1 MRLPSPLSG
10 SWRVHYGLALLAVLL
25 GTGARLLLDP
35 VLADRD
41 PFVTFVIAVLVVIL
55 YTNRGASLFA
65 LGLALAAAKYL
76 FIAPRYSLAVTHPA
90 NLLDLGLYAVIG
102 LLAVGL
108 IHGQRRAR
116 HAAEVS
122 AADALAKQTALEAEI
137 RERRR
142 AEEALRTSE
151 QQFSRAFEHA
161 AIGMALVA
169 PDGRWL
175 KVNRSLCD
183 LTGYTAEELRTKTF
197 QDITH
202 PDDLERDL
210 AYVRQ
215 MLTGEIQTYQM
226 EKRYIHKR
234 GHVVWI
240 LLSVSLVRDAE
251 GRPAHFISQIQD
263 ITERK
268 QAEAALR
275 TQTGQL
281 QLIAET
287 MTKFLENGDWREA
300 SAALLRGA
308 LQQTESEYG
317 FIGVVAE
324 GPVLR
329 ILAHEGLEWHP
340 AVNREFYEQA
350 VRTYE
355 AQGYLEFT
363 NLDTLFGRV
372 ITSGA
377 TVISND
383 PATDPRS
390 GGLPPGHPPLRH
402 FMGVPVVGGSGIVG
416 MIGVANRPGGYTDA
430 EQAKIETLARSVGV
444 LYDGYLRREREAN
457 LEAQLRQMQKM
468 EAVGQLAGGIAH
480 DFNNLLMVINGY
492 SKLLLDRHGT
502 SESPGSELRQI
513 REAGDRAAALVQQL
527 LAFSRRQVLV
537 PVVVDLNGVVAGIQ
551 IMLQGLLGEGIDL
564 ALDLDRAIGHVKADP
579 GQLEQVLLNLV
590 LNARDAM
597 PQGGKLTIETRNRDI
612 TESNRHGQIVRPGR
626 YVTLSVS
633 DTGCG
638 MDRETQARIFE
649 PFFTTKE
656 RGKGT
661 GLGLSTV
668 YGIVKQSGGYVFV
681 YSEPGQ
687 GSTFRIYLPRVEEA
701 VAASARPPVEP
712 VPAAGTERILLVEDD
727 PAVRTLLRDVLLGH
741 GYTVLEAR
749 HGVEALLV
757 ANQDPAPIHLLLTDV
772 VMPQMSGRELAER
785 LRQGRPDL
793 KVLYISGYSET
804 AVVHHG
810 VLDPGTVLLQ
820 KPFETSVLLRSVRE
834 VLEAP
839 RPS

>member
-1 MRLPSPLSG
+1 MRLPSPLPG
-10 SWRVHYGLALLAVLL
+10 SWLVHYGLALLAVLL
-25 GTGARLLLDP
+25 GTGARMLLDP

-76 FIAPRYSLAVTHPA
+76 FIAPRYSLAVTQPA
-90 NLLDLGLYAVIG
+90 DLLDLGLYAVIG

-183 LTGYTAEELRTKTF
+183 LTGYAAEELRTKTF

-215 MLTGEIQTYQM
+215 MLSGEIQTYQM
-226 EKRYIHKR
+226 EKRYIHKQ

-251 GRPAHFISQIQD
+251 GRPAHFIAQIQD

-268 QAEAALR
+268 RAEAALR

-281 QLIAET
+281 ELIAET

-308 LQQTESEYG
+308 LRQTESEYG

-324 GPVLR
+324 GPALR

-377 TVISND
+377 TVIAND

-402 FMGVPVVGGSGIVG
+402 FMGVPVVGGAGIVG

-430 EQAKIETLARSVGV
+430 EQAKIELLAHAVGV

-492 SKLLLDRHGT
+492 SKLLLDRYGT

-527 LAFSRRQVLV
+527 LAFSRKQVLV
-537 PVVVDLNGVVAGIQ
+537 PVVVDLNGVVAGIH

-564 ALDLDRAIGHVKADP
+564 ALDLDRAIGRVKADV
-579 GQLEQVLLNLV
+579 GQLEQVLINLV

-612 TESNRHGQIVRPGR
+612 TESNRHRQIVRPGR

-687 GSTFRIYLPRVEEA
+687 GSTFRIYLPRVDEA
-701 VAASARPPVEP
+701 VAAIARPPGDHM
-712 VPAAGTERILLVEDD
+712 PATGTERILLVEDD

-757 ANQDPAPIHLLLTDV
+757 ANRDPAPIHLLLTDV

-785 LRQGRPDL
+785 LRQDRPDL
-793 KVLYISGYSET
+793 KVLYISGYSEA

-820 KPFETSVLLRSVRE
+820 KPFDTSVLLRSVRE
-834 VLEAP
+834 VLETP